1 MPRSA
6 IPGAVLVLS
15 LGLAGCAGTAHRLD
29 LDRQAGGNAALFRQ
43 VATYD
48 TRTGRRLG
56 FDEVV
61 RRCEAADVVFFGEE
75 HNDSVCNQYQAQLLC
90 GLLHDVRPTAL
101 AMEFF
106 EADTQR
112 ALDAYLVN
120 ATPELEFREQ
130 TRQGRAYV
138 RAHRPLIEIARAARV
153 PVIAA
158 NAPRRLVRGYRLSG
172 ESFEDYVAGLA
183 PADRRWLPERSEYLT
198 GPYEERFFA
207 LMGGH
212 GDSGGRPAGTAP
224 SPSATQPAATTAPAE
239 TSAVTEAPPAPPAEP
254 DATTQPTGGPVTT
267 QPSDDQEQEN
277 ETERIRRF
285 YVAQLLWDDAMAE
298 RVAHRRRTHPIERV
312 LLIVGGFH
320 VDQEGGTVIKYRQRR
335 PTDRTITLVY
345 RSTPDPALPLRERDR
360 ASGDIVV
367 YGIAPPP
374 AKGSEGN

>member
-1 MPRSA
+1 MPRN
-6 IPGAVLVLS
+6 AVSCAAFVLS
-15 LGLAGCAGTAHRLD
+15 LWLAGCAGTAHRLD

-90 GLLHDVRPTAL
+90 GLLHDIRPTAL

-106 EADTQR
+106 EADTQT

-138 RAHRPLIEIARAARV
+138 RTHRPLIEIARTARV

-158 NAPRRLVRGYRLSG
+158 NAPRQLVRGYRLSG
-172 ESFEDYVAGLA
+172 ESFEDYVAGLP

-198 GPYEERFFA
+198 GPYEERFFE

-212 GDSGGRPAGTAP
+212 GDSGGRPAGAAP
-224 SPSATQPAATTAPAE
+224 SPSATQPAATTVPAEASNAPA
-239 TSAVTEAPPAPPAEP
+239 SAPAPPVES
-254 DATTQPTGGPVTT
+254 DATAQPASSPATT
-267 QPSDDQEQEN
+267 QPSDDLED

-298 RVAHRRRTHPIERV
+298 HVAHRRRTHPFERV

-335 PTDRTITLVY
+335 PADRTITLVY

-360 ASGDIVV
+360 TSGDIIV
-367 YGIAPPP
+367 YGIAPSP
-374 AKGSEGN
+374 AKGAEGS